1 MDEVTCDVLVVGGSL
16 GGVAAAL
23 RASLMGA
30 EVVLLAES
38 GWIGGQLTS
47 QGVSTPDENPWLA
60 QDLMGGTA
68 SYLYFRELVRDH
80 YRSQFPLSAK
90 GQQADPFCP
99 GDCTVNN
106 GTISLEPR
114 VGMQILRDLLAQSN
128 VTIVG
133 GTRAVGA
140 EMQGYS
146 VAAIIAQSGGVGKR
160 FRAPFVLDA
169 TDLGDLL
176 PLTGAEGA
184 DWVVGAESRA
194 DTGEP
199 DAPDAADPRA
209 VQPFTFPLALE
220 RRPIGERH
228 TVPRPADY
236 DSLKSQQHYQI
247 TDGDIHTVFR
257 GDNSWWAYRRIIA
270 AANFQPAAFPNDLA
284 QINTDANDFK
294 GGVIPTGD
302 PAADQET
309 LARGRQASLGY
320 LYWVQT
326 ECPRDENAAKHGYPE
341 LLPRGDLFSTPDG
354 LAPDPYIR
362 ESRRLRALG
371 RVVEQDVVVRDG
383 GGRLHQGGPRAALY
397 ADSCG
402 IGWYPLDVHGGPQL
416 QTRPFQIPLAALVP
430 RRITN
435 LLAACK
441 NLGVTHLTNGCY
453 RVHPVEWNVGES
465 AGALAAFCVQ
475 KGVLPRQVVED
486 KNTQRAFQTIL
497 LGAGIPLFWW
507 PDLSNDHPAFAA
519 AHLLALDA
527 IFTGDDTLNFRPDD
541 GLADDERQVLEQSV
555 AQWSG
560 QAFSLPP
567 NPMTHGEAAIW
578 LAQALGVTASA

>member
-30 EVVLLAES
+30 QVVLLAES
-38 GWIGGQLTS
+38 DWIGGQLTS

-68 SYLYFRELVRDH
+68 SYLYFRALVRDY
-80 YRSQFPLSAK
+80 YRSHFSLSAK
-90 GQQADPFCP
+90 GQRADPFCP

-106 GTISLEPR
+106 GTLSMEPR
-114 VGMQILRDLLAQSN
+114 VGLQILRDLLARSN
-128 VTIVG
+128 AAIVSS
-133 GTRAVGA
+133 TRAVSA
-140 EMQGYS
+140 EMQEET
-146 VAAIIAQSGGVGKR
+146 VTAIIAQSGGTPKR
-160 FRAPFVLDA
+160 FRATIVLDA

-176 PLTGAEGA
+176 PLTGAEGV

-199 DAPDAADPRA
+199 DALAAADPRA
-209 VQPFTFPLALE
+209 LQPFTFPIALE
-220 RRPIGERH
+220 RRPTGERH
-228 TVPRPADY
+228 VIPKPADY
-236 DSLKSQQHYQI
+236 DALKQQQHYQI
-247 TDGDIHTVFR
+247 TDGEIHTVFR
-257 GDNSWWAYRRIIA
+257 GGNSWWAYRRIIA
-270 AANFQPAAFPNDLA
+270 AANFRPSAFPNDLA
-284 QINTDANDFK
+284 QINTDANDYK
-294 GGVIPTGD
+294 GGVIPTHD
-302 PAADQET
+302 PAADRAT

-326 ECPRDENAAKHGYPE
+326 ECPRDENPAKHGYPE
-341 LLPRGDLFSTPDG
+341 LMPRGDLFGTPDG

-362 ESRRLRALG
+362 ESRRLRALR
-371 RVVEQDVVVRDG
+371 RVAEQDIVVRDG
-383 GGRLHQGGPRAALY
+383 SGNLHQSGPRAALFE
-397 ADSCG
+397 DSCG

-416 QTRPFQIPLAALVP
+416 QTRPFQIPLGALIP

-475 KGVLPRQVVED
+475 KSVLPRQVAED
-486 KNTQRAFQTIL
+486 KATLRAFQKTL

-507 PDLSNDHPAFAA
+507 PDLSNDHPAFTA
-519 AHLLALDA
+519 AHLLALEG
-527 IFTGDDTLNFRPDD
+527 IFEGDETLNFRPDD
-541 GLADDERQVLEQSV
+541 DLVDDERQALEQTV
-555 AQWSG
+555 ALWAG
-560 QAFSLPP
+560 RAFSLPSV
-567 NPMTHGEAAIW
+567 PMTRGAAAVW
-578 LAQALGVTASA
+578 LAQTLGL